1 MVTHLAESG
10 VVGTCCLATHTHTH
24 RTQKTKKIAGRPT
37 FKVCLSF
44 VILTSTY
51 VVSIRLSSSVQDL
64 QEDGSSTSKRFRG
77 NGGSGRTSCRKTFL
91 GVREKA
97 LLIFLIGRAPPSSDP
112 AKVKRVHAVAR
123 VLRVKHARDIK

>member
-77 NGGSGRTSCRKTFL
+77 NGGRVEELVAGRSFL
-91 GVREKA
+91 GVREGPSD
-97 LLIFLIGRAPPSSDP
+97 FLDGRAPPSSDP

-123 VLRVKHARDIK
+123 VACERKSK